1 MSTASDY
8 RPDGAAGATLLALA
22 AFVNKASKQRMEKYL
37 FEQKFGIEDG
47 DTQMKNASKGSIRL
61 RAQNTKID

>member
-1 MSTASDY
+1 M
-8 RPDGAAGATLLALA
+8 ATVQVNFVTQIDELALA